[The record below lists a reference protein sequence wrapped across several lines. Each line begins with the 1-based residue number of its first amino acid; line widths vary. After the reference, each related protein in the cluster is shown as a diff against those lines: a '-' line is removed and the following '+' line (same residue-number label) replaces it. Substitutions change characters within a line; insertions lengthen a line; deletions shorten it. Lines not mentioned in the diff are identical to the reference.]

1 MNEFSLDKNE
11 EKILMCEIPDAA
23 LENAACTGNNEAN
36 TFTQWICTALDYCP
50 GP

>member
-1 MNEFSLDKNE
+1 MNEFRLDKNE
-11 EKILMCEIPDAA
+11 EKILIYEILDEA

-36 TFTQWICTALDYCP
+36 TFTQWVCTALYYCP